1 VDLADRGDQL
11 VRGQR
16 ARGGL
21 DVITVL
27 GQPRDRIGMNIL
39 QEQDI
44 DLSIRASQREY
55 PLRFLRLSVSLLA
68 GPARPSPAYA
78 AATADRPGRSS

>member
-16 ARGGL
+16 TRGGL

-55 PLRFLRLSVSLLA
+55 PPQIPQTLRQSAGRAGQTVTSLC
-68 GPARPSPAYA
+68 GGNRRSPGAE
-78 AATADRPGRSS
+78 